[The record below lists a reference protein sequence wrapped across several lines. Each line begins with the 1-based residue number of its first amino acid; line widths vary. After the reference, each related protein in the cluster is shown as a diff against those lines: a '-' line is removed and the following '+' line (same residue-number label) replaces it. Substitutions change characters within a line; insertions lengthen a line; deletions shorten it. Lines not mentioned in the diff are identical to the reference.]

1 MDQLHKK
8 WGIVFKAAA
17 IVTGLLVVRIII
29 DTLNLD
35 LISVTTIIG
44 SFVGGA
50 IFTIAIILA
59 GILPDFKEAEKIP
72 GELANALK
80 NIYHDSRLIQIED
93 RQLVND
99 LQAHTKVLLAVI
111 TQNFRNNFWRQRE
124 ITPAIDAINDDIA
137 KLAEQNVPPQFLV
150 KLRNEVST
158 IDRISNRVEVIME
171 TSFIPAAYTI
181 AEVATAGVLFILL
194 FITLDPFFEGLIVF
208 FVISLLLVSMLLLLK
223 EIDNPFEVGEH
234 AYAGVDFEV
243 LWKTEDYFKEK

>member
-1 MDQLHKK
+1 MNQLHKK

-158 IDRISNRVEVIME
+158 IDRISNRIEVIIE

>member
-1 MDQLHKK
+1 MNQLHKK
-8 WGIVFKAAA
+8 WGIVLKAAA
-17 IVTGLLVVRIII
+17 IVTVLLVVRIIV

-35 LISVTTIIG
+35 LISVTTVIG

-72 GELANALK
+72 GEIANALK

-93 RQLVND
+93 RQLIDD
-99 LQAHTKVLLAVI
+99 LQAHTKLLLAVI
-111 TQNFRNNFWRQRE
+111 THNFRNNFWRQRE
-124 ITPAIDAINDDIA
+124 INPAMDAINGDIA
-137 KLAEQNVPPQFLV
+137 KLAAKNVPPQFLV

-158 IDRISNRVEVIME
+158 IDKISNRVEVIME

-194 FITLDPFFEGLIVF
+194 FIKLDPFFEGLIVF
-208 FVISLLLVSMLLLLK
+208 FVISMLLVSMLLLLK
-223 EIDNPFEVGEH
+223 EMDNPFEVGGH

-243 LWKTEDYFKEK
+243 LWKMEDYFKDK

>member
-1 MDQLHKK
+1 MNQLHKK
-8 WGIVFKAAA
+8 WGIVAKAAV
-17 IVTGLLVVRIII
+17 IVTVLLAVRIIVDI
-29 DTLNLD
+29 FNLD

-80 NIYHDSRLIQIED
+80 NIYHDSRLIQVED
-93 RQLVND
+93 HQLITD
-99 LQAHTKVLLAVI
+99 MQIHTKVLLGVI
-111 TQNFRNNFWRQRE
+111 IQNFRNNHWRQRE
-124 ITPAIDAINDDIA
+124 ITPAIDALNDDIA
-137 KLAEQNVPPQFLV
+137 ILAEKNVPPQFLV

-158 IDRISNRVEVIME
+158 IDKISNRVEIIME

-181 AEVATAGVLFILL
+181 AEVATAGALFILL
-194 FITLDPFFEGLIVF
+194 FIQLDPFIEGLIVF
-208 FVISLLLVSMLLLLK
+208 FVISMLLVSMLFLLK
-223 EIDNPFEVGEH
+223 EMDNPFEVGEH

-243 LWKTEDYFKEK
+243 LWKTEDYFQDK